1 MLEAVAVAAI
11 ARDTEFLRVTYPV
24 LADYIR
30 NAVEGADLDRLR
42 RAARLSGDPR
52 MEAFVDALL
61 AARSALVELE
71 HPMSQPAAVT
81 PDGGGERG

>member
-1 MLEAVAVAAI
+1 MLEAVALAAI
-11 ARDTEFLRVTYPV
+11 ARDTEFLRVTFPV

-61 AARSALVELE
+61 AARSALIEMQ
-71 HPMSQPAAVT
+71 HPLPQPAAED
-81 PDGGGERG
+81 PRR